1 MSDTVQV
8 RVLAGVD
15 GIPRGAEAEMH
26 RGRAEVLAEL
36 GWVAIHDPNLEKAA
50 ATEKAAAEAAAAE
63 KAATEKAA
71 AERKKAKEA
80 QGGD

>member
-36 GWVAIHDPNLEKAA
+36 GWVAIHDPDLEKA